1 MAGDAEPPAVLRMRV
16 DLGHAAAAPPWP
28 AGVAVRTYA
37 AADAPALHA
46 LLVHAYR
53 NGGGEVAAFDRWLPA
68 LEGDAEFDPALVL
81 LAADDDGL
89 AGAAIC
95 WTSGFVKDL
104 VVHERRRGAGL
115 GGALLGEALARLRA
129 RGARSVDLK
138 VHATNAAAIR
148 LYERAGFRVVEVLA
162 PG

>member
-1 MAGDAEPPAVLRMRV
+1 MRV
-16 DLGHAAAAPPWP
+16 DLESAPAAPPWP
-28 AGVAVRTYA
+28 AAVTVRAYDPT
-37 AADAPALHA
+37 DAPALHA

-53 NGGGEVAAFDRWLPA
+53 DGGGSVDALDRWQPA
-68 LEGDAEFDPALVL
+68 LEGDAEYEPRLVL

-104 VVHERRRGAGL
+104 VVHERGRGRGL
-115 GGALLGEALARLRA
+115 GAALLGEALARLQV
-129 RGARSVDLK
+129 RGARQVELK
-138 VHATNAAAIR
+138 VHATNAGAIR
-148 LYERAGFRVVEVLA
+148 LYERAGFRVVEVL